1 MVSSKLPLP
10 ILKYLEMESSMVN
23 RLVDDYP
30 FYQLPLV
37 ARLLNKNATE
47 QLAISELNFFG
58 FDRQK
63 LENYARIYSA
73 KDITTSNLNKDH
85 DELESEVSFHDIRI
99 DVSESSHSGIVT
111 KHAVTQE
118 DLAENSLAKLDDLDI
133 DGRDIVKLDID
144 KSPNTETNLDS
155 IDIESEITSG
165 DVIVAD
171 EQQENSKSE
180 ESNVQEDQTLL
191 NEKTVET
198 SETLELGNLN
208 PSSNSEIQD
217 PIDIEF
223 SPADESIEEEWADR
237 LSLSNEIEE
246 KMEAL
251 DLSQPNFDFSAPIN
265 ASLDLE
271 IDYNNTTS
279 DEELAEKLKLDTH
292 AQLDTESNDIEGTSF
307 NIQTKSEENQT
318 STEGDHN
325 PGLEFE
331 LNKIN
336 LEFAKLES
344 DDSIVFDDI
353 AENIYILPAAYE
365 MITNESQTDEVLPA
379 DTTAVSASNANELTE
394 NSSDAV
400 LSIPDAEIKDFSA
413 WLASFSPLTENS
425 QNLTSHLDKQE
436 ADSNQEDELNKSIQ
450 ANALQLMLQESMI
463 QEDDEEHVINRDNEL
478 EGVLKDNFFKTQVE
492 IKKVSRKTPSE
503 MRVQDEAQLSLQPL
517 DLVSETLAILYLQQG
532 NTTKAIEIYEKLIAL
547 FPEKSGFFALQIENL
562 RK

>member
-10 ILKYLEMESSMVN
+10 ILKYLEMEPSMVN

-63 LENYARIYSA
+63 LENYANIYSA

-99 DVSESSHSGIVT
+99 DVSESSHSGIIT
-111 KHAVTQE
+111 KHAVNQE
-118 DLAENSLAKLDDLDI
+118 DLAENSLATLDEPSI
-133 DGRDIVKLDID
+133 EGRDIVKL
-144 KSPNTETNLDS
+144 
-155 IDIESEITSG
+155 DIESEITSG

-292 AQLDTESNDIEGTSF
+292 NQLDTVVNDIEGTSF

-318 STEGDHN
+318 SPEGDYN
-325 PGLEFE
+325 PGIEFE
-331 LNKIN
+331 LNKID
-336 LEFAKLES
+336 LEFAKLEA

-353 AENIYILPAAYE
+353 DENNYILPAAYE
-365 MITNESQTDEVLPA
+365 MTTNESQTDETHTA
-379 DTTAVSASNANELTE
+379 DTTTVSASNANELTE
-394 NSSDAV
+394 NSTDAV
-400 LSIPDAEIKDFSA
+400 FSIPDTEIKDFSA
-413 WLASFSPLTENS
+413 WLAIFSPQTENS
-425 QNLTSHLDKQE
+425 QNLTSHLGKQE
-436 ADSNQEDELNKSIQ
+436 ADSAQEDELNKSIQ

-532 NTTKAIEIYEKLIAL
+532 NTTKAIEIYEKLITL
-547 FPEKSGFFALQIENL
+547 IPEKSGFFALQIENL

>member
-1 MVSSKLPLP
+1 M
-10 ILKYLEMESSMVN
+10 N
-23 RLVDDYP
+23 
-30 FYQLPLV
+30 
-37 ARLLNKNATE
+37 
-47 QLAISELNFFG
+47 
-58 FDRQK
+58 
-63 LENYARIYSA
+63 
-73 KDITTSNLNKDH
+73 
-85 DELESEVSFHDIRI
+85 
-99 DVSESSHSGIVT
+99 
-111 KHAVTQE
+111 
-118 DLAENSLAKLDDLDI
+118 LDI

-165 DVIVAD
+165 VVIVAD

-292 AQLDTESNDIEGTSF
+292 NQLDTVVNDIEGTSF

-318 STEGDHN
+318 SPEGDHN
-325 PGLEFE
+325 SGIEFE
-331 LNKIN
+331 LNKID
-336 LEFAKLES
+336 LEFAKLEA

-353 AENIYILPAAYE
+353 DENNYILPAAYE
-365 MITNESQTDEVLPA
+365 MTTNESQTDETHTA
-379 DTTAVSASNANELTE
+379 DTTTVSASNANELTE
-394 NSSDAV
+394 NSTDAV
-400 LSIPDAEIKDFSA
+400 FSIPDTEIKDFSA
-413 WLASFSPLTENS
+413 WLASFSPQTENS
-425 QNLTSHLDKQE
+425 QNLTSHLGKQE
-436 ADSNQEDELNKSIQ
+436 ADSAQEDELNKSIQ

-532 NTTKAIEIYEKLIAL
+532 NTTKAIEIYEKLITL
-547 FPEKSGFFALQIENL
+547 IPEKSGFFALQIENL